1 MNGVTFG
8 TKHSYNDFGLILS
21 SKSISLPKAKTK
33 TVEIPGADGVLDLT
47 ECLTDDVKYQN
58 RTLQFTFTVV
68 DPLASW
74 AAVLSE
80 VTNFLHGRKLRIYM
94 DWDKNYYYEG
104 RCSVNQFKSDK
115 RTAAIVIDCDCDP
128 YKIEK
133 NSSSDPWVWDT
144 FSFVDGIIYI
154 NKVTVSGSATTTLI
168 NRRKVVSP
176 TFICSAAMT
185 ATFGGV
191 TYNLPAGTT
200 TVLDIRLQEGENIIS
215 FKGNGTVQIDY
226 KGGSL

>member
-115 RTAAIVIDCDCDP
+115 RTATIVIDCDCDP

>member
-21 SKSISLPKAKTK
+21 GKTISLPKAKTK
-33 TVEIPGADGVLDLT
+33 TVEVPGADGVLDLT
-47 ECLTDDVKYQN
+47 ECLTDDIKYQN
-58 RTLQFTFTVV
+58 RTLQFTFTVI

-94 DWDKNYYYEG
+94 DWDRNYYYEG

-115 RTAAIVIDCDCDP
+115 RTATIVIDCDCDP

-144 FSFVDGIIYI
+144 FSFVDGIIYV
-154 NKVTVSGSATTTLI
+154 NRVTVSGTTSATLI

-176 TFICSAAMT
+176 TFTCSAAMT
-185 ATFGGV
+185 VTFEGV
-191 TYNLPAGTT
+191 TYDLPVGTT
-200 TVLDIRLQEGENIIS
+200 TILDIRLQEGENNVT

>member
-21 SKSISLPKAKTK
+21 SKSISLPKVKTK

-115 RTAAIVIDCDCDP
+115 RTATIVIDCDCDP

-144 FSFVDGIIYI
+144 FSFVDGVIYI
-154 NKVTVSGSATTTLI
+154 NKVTVSGSATATLI

-176 TFICSAAMT
+176 TFTCSAAMT
-185 ATFGGV
+185 ATFEGV
-191 TYNLPAGTT
+191 TYNLPTGTT
-200 TVLDIRLQEGENIIS
+200 TILDIRLQEGENIIS
-215 FKGNGTVQIDY
+215 FRGNGTVQIDY

>member
-115 RTAAIVIDCDCDP
+115 RIASIVIDCDCDP

-154 NKVTVSGSATTTLI
+154 NKVTVSGSATATLI

-176 TFICSAAMT
+176 TFTCSAAMT
-185 ATFGGV
+185 ATFEGV
-191 TYNLPAGTT
+191 TYNLPTGTT
-200 TVLDIRLQEGENIIS
+200 TILDIRLQEGENIIS
-215 FKGNGTVQIDY
+215 FRGNGTVQIDY

>member
-115 RTAAIVIDCDCDP
+115 RTATIVVDCNCDP

-133 NSSSDPWVWDT
+133 NSSADPWVWDT

-154 NKVTVSGSATTTLI
+154 NKVTVSGSASATLI

-176 TFICSAAMT
+176 TFTCSAAMT
-185 ATFGGV
+185 ATFEGV

-200 TVLDIRLQEGENIIS
+200 TILDIRLQEGENIIS
-215 FKGNGTVQIDY
+215 FSGNGTVQIDY

>member
-115 RTAAIVIDCDCDP
+115 RTATIVIDCDCDP

-154 NKVTVSGSATTTLI
+154 NKVTVSGSATATLI

-176 TFICSAAMT
+176 TFTCSAAMT

-191 TYNLPAGTT
+191 TYNLPVGTT

>member
-115 RTAAIVIDCDCDP
+115 RTATIVIDCDCDP

-154 NKVTVSGSATTTLI
+154 NKVTVSGSATATLI

-176 TFICSAAMT
+176 TFTCSAAMT
-185 ATFGGV
+185 ATFEGV
-191 TYNLPAGTT
+191 TYNLPTGTT
-200 TVLDIRLQEGENIIS
+200 TILDIRLQEGENIIS
-215 FKGNGTVQIDY
+215 FRGNGTVQIDY

>member
-21 SKSISLPKAKTK
+21 SKNISLPKPKTK
-33 TVEIPGADGVLDLT
+33 TVEVPGADGVLDLT
-47 ECLTDDVKYQN
+47 ESLTDDIKYQN
-58 RTLQFTFTVV
+58 RALQFTFTVI

-94 DWDKNYYYEG
+94 DWDRNYYYEG

-115 RTAAIVIDCDCDP
+115 RTATIVIDCDCDP

-144 FSFVDGIIYI
+144 FSFVDGIIYV
-154 NKVTVSGSATTTLI
+154 NRVTVSGTASATLI

-176 TFICSAAMT
+176 TFTCSAAMT
-185 ATFGGV
+185 ATFEGV
-191 TYNLPAGTT
+191 TYNLPVGTT
-200 TVLDIRLQEGENIIS
+200 TILDIRLREGENIIT
-215 FKGNGTVQIDY
+215 FNGNGTVQIDY

>member
-115 RTAAIVIDCDCDP
+115 RTATIVIDCDCDP

-133 NSSSDPWVWDT
+133 NSSSDPWIWDT

-154 NKVTVSGSATTTLI
+154 NKVTVSGSATATLI

-191 TYNLPAGTT
+191 TYNLPVGTT

>member
-21 SKSISLPKAKTK
+21 SKSISLPKVKTK

-115 RTAAIVIDCDCDP
+115 RTATIVIDCDCDP

-154 NKVTVSGSATTTLI
+154 NKVTVSGSATATLI

-176 TFICSAAMT
+176 TFTCSAAMT
-185 ATFGGV
+185 ATFEGV
-191 TYNLPAGTT
+191 TYNLPTGTT
-200 TVLDIRLQEGENIIS
+200 TILDIRLQEGENIIS
-215 FKGNGTVQIDY
+215 FRGNGTVRIDY

>member
-115 RTAAIVIDCDCDP
+115 RTATIVIDCDCDP

-176 TFICSAAMT
+176 TFACSAAMV
-185 ATFGGV
+185 ATFEGV

-200 TVLDIRLQEGENIIS
+200 TILDIRLQEGENIIS